1 MENTSN
7 IITQVTYRNTE
18 RPRYQ
23 GLDTEALI
31 AELAKAGIGNGHQ
44 MIRSKSVTNTKHCAR
59 INMGEEETLFDTKVR
74 PQLVLWNSY
83 NGECSFRASL
93 GFFRF
98 VCANGMTIGTDMT
111 TVKLRHVVGQKWDTS
126 LAKFVED
133 LKRLSET
140 GLTEVLAPMETKL
153 NGTQVRLILREIQAR
168 GVISERLFKHVERGF
183 IVNSWRYEDRT
194 GRLWDLWNVLNE
206 QMRRASRSQVRFEER
221 NDRLFSQVLETA
233 SRFAA

>member
-153 NGTQVRLILREIQAR
+153 NVTQVRLILREIQAR

-206 QMRRASRSQVRFEER
+206 QMRRASRSEVRFEER

>member
-1 MENTSN
+1 MENVTN
-7 IITQVTYRNTE
+7 IITQATYRNTE

-23 GLDTEALI
+23 GLDTEAFI
-31 AELAKAGIGNGHQ
+31 AELAKAGIGNGSRI
-44 MIRSKSVTNTKHCAR
+44 IRSKSVFSTKHCAR

-83 NGECSFRASL
+83 NGECTFRASL
-93 GFFRF
+93 GFYRF

-140 GLTEVLAPMETKL
+140 GLSEVLAPMDVKL
-153 NGTQVRLILREIQAR
+153 NGTQARLILRELKGR
-168 GVISERLFKHVERGF
+168 GIVSERLAELVAHGF
-183 IVNSWRYEDRT
+183 TCNIWRYEDRT

-206 QMRRASRSQVRFEER
+206 QMRRASRSEVRFEER
-221 NDRLFSQVLETA
+221 NDRLFSQVLEAA